1 MISAEQIADIDQ
13 TIAFAVHTY
22 PGCRFVCVDLEAVS
36 VEDAYGDFHI
46 FDTYTRSEMTS
57 ICGKCDEYR
66 PDSDLR
72 VLPEFAEPIC
82 RGCEEAKAGG
92 NE

>member
-22 PGCRFVCVDLEAVS
+22 PGCRFVCVDLEFVS
-36 VEDAYGDFHI
+36 VEDAVGDFHI
-46 FDTYTRSEMTS
+46 FDTYTREEMTN
-57 ICGKCDEYR
+57 ICGKCDQYR

-72 VLPEFAEPIC
+72 FGRGEDEPVC
-82 RGCEEAKAGG
+82 KGCDEDDDGG